1 MSTVTRLRMR
11 LRNQNMFIRT
21 ADGDGEN
28 GLIVKC
34 GLAELA
40 GSGKGGVA
48 L

>member
-28 GLIVKC
+28 GLIVEC

-40 GSGKGGVA
+40 ASEKGGVA